1 MTFDRRLP
9 YITDPVLVFRG
20 LYCPPLNIW
29 WKRPC
34 ITANSQG

>member
-9 YITDPVLVFRG
+9 NVTDLVFRG
-20 LYCPPLNIW
+20 LYPPFSEYLM
-29 WKRPC
+29 KKALHD